1 MTVQEAYE
9 VLREALTDDVM
20 KSERLRVY
28 QMVMRKTRDLLL
40 ALGVPDLLDT
50 PLIEEK
56 LALFQEY
63 HHVPGHHLWQAMQF
77 VFRVARDGGDEQD
90 AELKNEYLQLI
101 YRTLFTS
108 PLQKLPRIPDN
119 WWATPLGL
127 ACKVVDKGIES
138 CMELIEQL
146 AQEG

>member
-1 MTVQEAYE
+1 MTVLEAYE

-20 KSERLRVY
+20 KSERMRVY
-28 QMVMRKTRDLLL
+28 QLVMRKTRELHS
-40 ALGVPDLLDT
+40 ALGVPDLLDA
-50 PLIEEK
+50 PHVEEK
-56 LALFQEY
+56 LALYQEF
-63 HHVPGHHLWQAMQF
+63 HHVPGNHLWQAMQF

-90 AELKNEYLQLI
+90 AEQKNEYIQLI

-108 PLQKLPRIPDN
+108 PLHKQPRIPDN

-138 CMELIEQL
+138 CMDLIEQL